1 MAEQDIPPAPP
12 PEMEVIK
19 LARKAARLTA
29 VDAAGIVRRSGGK
42 ISDTYWRDAE
52 RGQGWRR
59 GSPVA
64 VQASA
69 SILAQMAHAVG
80 VTPGKLREAAG
91 RHPDGAGRERVEE
104 AARVLEEMLRR
115 DRPAVT
121 VLPAAAV
128 LPPSQA
134 AEDLWSPEVR
144 AAAEPYALKVAFR
157 LLALRAQGIEN
168 PDGAQMFG
176 GWQGWDDSRAA
187 EWWDSSREDLP
198 TEDLVWLVA
207 VLRARRDRG
216 VRRNSGTALPRLARI
231 RHPVRPCLWG
241 VSASP

>member
-1 MAEQDIPPAPP
+1 MPPADDGSWARLG
-12 PEMEVIK
+12 EH
-19 LARKAARLTA
+19 LARRRAEIDPRYRNRTLFAQERNVNWRL
-29 VDAAGIVRRSGGK
+29 VHDI
-42 ISDTYWRDAE
+42 E
-52 RGQGWRR
+52 RAKRTDFR
-59 GSPVA
+59 PETLS
-64 VQASA
+64 
-69 SILAQMAHAVG
+69 
-80 VTPGKLREAAG
+80 
-91 RHPDGAGRERVEE
+91 
-104 AARVLEEMLRR
+104 VLEGAYELAPGAISRFLASG
-115 DRPAVT
+115 DLEAPLAGSEPRPVIT

-157 LLALRAQGIEN
+157 LLALRSQGIEN

-241 VSASP
+241 ASASP